1 MILQI
6 SDDENIKV
14 KIANNFLKK
23 LIGFMGKKDFDYGI
37 IFPKTN
43 SIHTFFMKEN
53 IDVIGFD
60 NHGIIIFKA
69 VNVEKN
75 KVIVIKEQLK
85 NIEDLI
91 LKNEGRSQNTD
102 YQYLSIKDK
111 SFSLKSIFL
120 LSKRILEEKELGKE
134 TGKLRYFYK

>member
-14 KIANNFLKK
+14 KIANNFFKK

-85 NIEDLI
+85 NT
-91 LKNEGRSQNTD
+91 N
-102 YQYLSIKDK
+102 
-111 SFSLKSIFL
+111 
-120 LSKRILEEKELGKE
+120 ILEMPAFKSK
-134 TGKLRYFYK
+134 KLKMYDKLTFICK

>member
-14 KIANNFLKK
+14 KIANNFFKK

-53 IDVIGFD
+53 IVVVFTDKNNKILKIK
-60 NHGIIIFKA
+60 NTP
-69 VNVEKN
+69 KN
-75 KVIVIKEQLK
+75 KILFCKSAYYTYEFPYYATIDDI
-85 NIEDLI
+85 NYI
-91 LKNEGRSQNTD
+91 LKSNS
-102 YQYLSIKDK
+102 
-111 SFSLKSIFL
+111 
-120 LSKRILEEKELGKE
+120 
-134 TGKLRYFYK
+134 

>member
-14 KIANNFLKK
+14 KIANNFFKK

-53 IDVIGFD
+53 IDVIMCDKD
-60 NHGIIIFKA
+60 NTILYYYKDLS
-69 VNVEKN
+69 KN
-75 KVIVIKEQLK
+75 KVILPK
-85 NIEDLI
+85 
-91 LKNEGRSQNTD
+91 
-102 YQYLSIKDK
+102 
-111 SFSLKSIFL
+111 
-120 LSKRILEEKELGKE
+120 
-134 TGKLRYFYK
+134 